1 MNRKELC
8 SQVSKA
14 PNFGSLQDL
23 EADPWYI
30 KGNTASSGH
39 DVTCLGAVAKGGVS
53 HLCKLISTMGSGIGT
68 D

>member
-1 MNRKELC
+1 MSKKEWC
-8 SQVSKA
+8 SHVSKA

-23 EADPWYI
+23 EARSWYI

-39 DVTCLGAVAKGGVS
+39 DVTCLGAVAKGGIS
-53 HLCKLISTMGSGIGT
+53 LLCQLIFSMGSGNGT